1 MHQVEPE
8 IPHRQE
14 VRPSLDAIG
23 DRARAIEF
31 GALEHA
37 AADRLLQSILGTSGD
52 KLSADLELDEWEVAN
67 VGEREPLRPGIIDG
81 DGNLVEA
88 KLSCG
93 PHCQVEVGYELGAV
107 DLDDKPLKG
116 GVVRKLLAQSPNC
129 LGIGQNGR
137 W

>member
-1 MHQVEPE
+1 
-8 IPHRQE
+8 
-14 VRPSLDAIG
+14 
-23 DRARAIEF
+23 
-31 GALEHA
+31 
-37 AADRLLQSILGTSGD
+37 LLTSVSESHSGPASSI
-52 KLSADLELDEWEVAN
+52 A
-67 VGEREPLRPGIIDG
+67 

-93 PHCQVEVGYELGAV
+93 LHCQVQVAYELGAL

-129 LGIGQNGR
+129 FGIGQNGR